1 MAQTPLTW
9 DGTDAQ
15 GQPLRWDTP
24 GLTWGGFVPQPA
36 KKMPQIRV
44 LLNFASAS
52 DPGLVVKGQ
61 AVHGSLYASPL
72 WAVPPNP
79 AIPVTA
85 AALETA
91 LSDFSTTDAAAT
103 LGGPADTA
111 MKNVKREDLISLL
124 RQLASYVQDNHGNDL
139 SKLLASGFEAVS
151 TNRASVPLDTTGI
164 KEIVNGI
171 SCQLIVRAE
180 RIDNAR
186 AYEVR
191 YALVGPDGV
200 PGPWQSGQ
208 LFTSARGMKIGSLT
222 PGGMYTFQVRAIGGS
237 TGSSGWSDPVSHMSL

>member
-1 MAQTPLTW
+1 MTW
-9 DGTDAQ
+9 DGTNSQ

-24 GLTWGGFVPQPA
+24 GLTWSGLVPQPT

-61 AVHGSLYASPL
+61 AVHGSLYTSPL

-91 LSDFSTTDAAAT
+91 LSDFSIADAAAT
-103 LGGPADTA
+103 QGGPADTA
-111 MKNVKREDLISLL
+111 MKNVKREALISLL

-151 TNRASVPLDTTGI
+151 TNRTSVPLSTPSI

-171 SCQLIVRAE
+171 SCQLIVRAG
-180 RIDNAR
+180 RVDNAR

-191 YALVGPDGV
+191 YALVGPDDA

-208 LFTSARGMKIGSLT
+208 LFTSARGMKIGGLT

-237 TGSSGWSDPVSHMSL
+237 TGYSDWSDPVSHMSL